1 MNQELKERIFA
12 AADELYA
19 ENGEFPNVEA
29 VRQRAR
35 AGMNYVVEAL
45 KEWRQKQR
53 MLVQSVREPLPA
65 ELHDAMTGFGNHI
78 WEVAQRLANDA
89 LESARAAFEAE
100 KNDLARLS
108 TEQSEAYEVLAAEHD
123 RTVEDFTRLQ
133 GRAAQLEEER
143 SALADQL
150 RAAQQEAHVAATE
163 TREKAA
169 LVDRLEK
176 DLERAR
182 AEVDGLREELN
193 AARRELADERGKAA
207 TAETRHVAEREAMQR
222 EIDVLRGHE
231 KEQSKELAESQRAVT
246 RAEAERDKL
255 TEQLSDV
262 RKRTADEI
270 HRALEKVQQR
280 EAEAVQARK
289 EARAAGEQLA
299 RTSGELDAAK
309 AQLADLRTII
319 KDLSST
325 KRTPKA

>member
-1 MNQELKERIFA
+1 MNQELKDRIFA
-12 AADELYA
+12 AADDLYA
-19 ENGEFPNVEA
+19 ENGEFPNVDA

-100 KNDLARLS
+100 KSDLARLS
-108 TEQSEAYEVLAAEHD
+108 AEQSDAYEALAAEHE
-123 RTVEDFTRLQ
+123 RTVEEFTRLQ

-143 SALADQL
+143 SALGEQL
-150 RAAQQEAHVAATE
+150 RMAQQEAHVAATE

-182 AEVDGLREELN
+182 TDVDGVRAELT
-193 AARRELADERGKAA
+193 ASRRELADEREKASK
-207 TAETRHVAEREAMQR
+207 AEAKHGAEKEAARR
-222 EIDVLRGHE
+222 EIDELRRRD
-231 KEQSKELAESQRAVT
+231 KELAQELANSQRAAT
-246 RAEAERDKL
+246 KAEAERDKL
-255 TEQLSDV
+255 SEQLADV

-280 EAEAVQARK
+280 EAEAAQARK

-309 AQLADLRTII
+309 AQVVDLRTII
-319 KDLSST
+319 KDLSPT

>member
-1 MNQELKERIFA
+1 MNQELKDRIFA
-12 AADELYA
+12 AADDLYA
-19 ENGEFPNVEA
+19 ENGEFPNVEI

-100 KNDLARLS
+100 KSDLARLS
-108 TEQSEAYEVLAAEHD
+108 AEQSDAYEALAAEHE
-123 RTVEDFTRLQ
+123 RTVEEFTRLQ

-143 SALADQL
+143 SALGEQL
-150 RAAQQEAHVAATE
+150 RTAQQEAHVAATE

-182 AEVDGLREELN
+182 ADVDGVRAELT
-193 AARRELADERGKAA
+193 ASRRELADEREKASK
-207 TAETRHVAEREAMQR
+207 AEAKHGAEKEAAQR
-222 EIDVLRGHE
+222 EIDTLRRHD
-231 KEQSKELAESQRAVT
+231 KELALELATSERAAT
-246 RAEAERDKL
+246 KAEAERDKL
-255 TEQLSDV
+255 AEQLGDV

-280 EAEAVQARK
+280 EAEAAQARK
-289 EARAAGEQLA
+289 EAKTAGEQLA

-309 AQLADLRTII
+309 AQVVDLRAII
-319 KDLSST
+319 KDLSPT

>member
-12 AADELYA
+12 AADELYG
-19 ENGEFPNVEA
+19 ENGDFPHVEA

-53 MLVQSVREPLPA
+53 MLVQSVREPLPV
-65 ELHDAMTGFGNHI
+65 ELQDAMTGFGNHL

-108 TEQSEAYEVLAAEHD
+108 AEQSEAYETLAAEHD

-133 GRAAQLEEER
+133 GRAAQLEDER

-150 RAAQQEAHVAATE
+150 RMAQQEAHVAATE

-176 DLERAR
+176 DIERAR
-182 AEVDGLREELN
+182 ADVDGLRAELN

-207 TAETRHVAEREAMQR
+207 TAEMKHAAEREAMQR
-222 EIDVLRGHE
+222 EIDVLRSHE
-231 KEQSKELAESQRAVT
+231 KEQAKDLAESQRAVS

-255 TEQLSDV
+255 TDQSRDV

-270 HRALEKVQQR
+270 HRALERVQHR

-289 EARAAGEQLA
+289 EARAVGEQLA

-309 AQLADLRTII
+309 TQLADLRAII
-319 KDLSST
+319 KDLLAT
-325 KRTPKA
+325 KRIPKA

>member
-1 MNQELKERIFA
+1 
-12 AADELYA
+12 
-19 ENGEFPNVEA
+19 
-29 VRQRAR
+29 
-35 AGMNYVVEAL
+35 
-45 KEWRQKQR
+45 
-53 MLVQSVREPLPA
+53 
-65 ELHDAMTGFGNHI
+65 
-78 WEVAQRLANDA
+78 
-89 LESARAAFEAE
+89 
-100 KNDLARLS
+100 
-108 TEQSEAYEVLAAEHD
+108 
-123 RTVEDFTRLQ
+123 
-133 GRAAQLEEER
+133 
-143 SALADQL
+143 
-150 RAAQQEAHVAATE
+150 
-163 TREKAA
+163 
-169 LVDRLEK
+169 
-176 DLERAR
+176 
-182 AEVDGLREELN
+182 
-193 AARRELADERGKAA
+193 
-207 TAETRHVAEREAMQR
+207 MQR

-309 AQLADLRTII
+309 AQLADLRAII

>member
-1 MNQELKERIFA
+1 MNQELKDRIFA
-12 AADELYA
+12 AADDLYT

-53 MLVQSVREPLPA
+53 MLVQSVREPLPS
-65 ELHDAMTGFGNHI
+65 ELHDAMEGFGNHI

-100 KNDLARLS
+100 KSDLARLS
-108 TEQSEAYEVLAAEHD
+108 AEQSDAYETLAAEHE
-123 RTVEDFTRLQ
+123 RTVEEFTRLQ

-143 SALADQL
+143 SALGEQL
-150 RAAQQEAHVAATE
+150 RTAQQEAHVAATE

-182 AEVDGLREELN
+182 ADVDGVRAELT
-193 AARRELADERGKAA
+193 ASRREVADEREKASK
-207 TAETRHVAEREAMQR
+207 AEAKHGAEKEAAQR
-222 EIDVLRGHE
+222 EIDALRRHD
-231 KEQSKELAESQRAVT
+231 KELTQELAGAQRAAT
-246 RAEAERDKL
+246 KAEAERDKL
-255 TEQLSDV
+255 AEQLDDV
-262 RKRTADEI
+262 RKHTAGEI

-280 EAEAVQARK
+280 EAEAAQARK

-309 AQLADLRTII
+309 AQVVDLRAII
-319 KDLSST
+319 KDLSPT
-325 KRTPKA
+325 KRAPKA

>member
-1 MNQELKERIFA
+1 MNQELKDRIFA
-12 AADELYA
+12 AADDLYT

-53 MLVQSVREPLPA
+53 MLVQNVREPLPA
-65 ELHDAMTGFGNHI
+65 ELHDAMTAFGNHI

-100 KNDLARLS
+100 KSDLARLS
-108 TEQSEAYEVLAAEHD
+108 AEQSDAYEALAAEHD
-123 RTVEDFTRLQ
+123 RTVEEFTRLQ

-143 SALADQL
+143 STLVEQL
-150 RAAQQEAHVAATE
+150 RTAQQEAHVAATE

-182 AEVDGLREELN
+182 ADVDGVRAELT
-193 AARRELADERGKAA
+193 ASRRELADEREKASK
-207 TAETRHVAEREAMQR
+207 AEAKHGAEKEVVQR
-222 EIDVLRGHE
+222 EIDALRRHDN
-231 KEQSKELAESQRAVT
+231 ELAQELAGSQRAAT
-246 RAEAERDKL
+246 KAEAERDKL
-255 TEQLSDV
+255 AEQLADV

-280 EAEAVQARK
+280 ETETAQARN

-299 RTSGELDAAK
+299 RTLGELDAAK
-309 AQLADLRTII
+309 AQVVDLRAII
-319 KDLSST
+319 KDLSPM
-325 KRTPKA
+325 KLAPKA

>member
-1 MNQELKERIFA
+1 MNQELKDRIFA
-12 AADELYA
+12 AADELYV

-65 ELHDAMTGFGNHI
+65 ELHDAITGFGNHI

-89 LESARAAFEAE
+89 LESARGAFEAE

-108 TEQSEAYEVLAAEHD
+108 AEQSEAYEALAAEHE

-150 RAAQQEAHVAATE
+150 RTAQQEAHVAATE

-182 AEVDGLREELN
+182 ADVDGVRVELN

-207 TAETRHVAEREAMQR
+207 AAEAKHLAEREAMQR
-222 EIDVLRGHE
+222 EIDALRRHE
-231 KEQSKELAESQRAVT
+231 KEQAKEVAESQRAVT
-246 RAEAERDKL
+246 RAETERDKL
-255 TEQLSDV
+255 VEQLSDV
-262 RKRTADEI
+262 RKRSADEL

-299 RTSGELDAAK
+299 RTSGEFHAAK
-309 AQLADLRTII
+309 AQVGDLRAII
-319 KDLSST
+319 KDLSSA
-325 KRTPKA
+325 KRTPKV